1 MIFVC
6 SFYQFE
12 TWKTSEKFSFYF
24 RKKSLHHWQTLFR
37 KLKLCFFADIVNMK
51 LIKSIL
57 LYCTVLT
64 VPIVVFVARSLNRTI
79 MYSAVVY
86 QYLHIAKISCCCFMH
101 EQTSICNSFQRRFEA
116 ILMFFDAKLFGIRTQ
131 KLNCKRPKHFSNFF
145 KILYLK

>member
-1 MIFVC
+1 MKAGLYHFF
-6 SFYQFE
+6 S
-12 TWKTSEKFSFYF
+12 SRDFSFKSF
-24 RKKSLHHWQTLFR
+24 FISLAPAGDKFLFIWFLFAVFISLKHGKLRKNSRFILEKNRFTIGRHFLE

-86 QYLHIAKISCCCFMH
+86 QYLHIAKIS
-101 EQTSICNSFQRRFEA
+101 
-116 ILMFFDAKLFGIRTQ
+116 LW
-131 KLNCKRPKHFSNFF
+131 KRKF
-145 KILYLK
+145 